1 MLLSSQALLTA
12 CASNTVATVDPF
24 KATLRDICISQDDHL
39 TEGTAQ
45 QIEATNRKFG
55 VAFKRSSQCPK
66 ATGKPKVQPAAPA
79 ASDPPKEP
87 KTS

>member
-12 CASNTVATVDPF
+12 CASNTVATVDPLKSTF
-24 KATLRDICISQDDHL
+24 SDICISKDDVL

-45 QIEATNRKFG
+45 KIEATNRKFG
-55 VAFKRSSQCPK
+55 VAFSRKSQCPK